1 MAEVFM
7 RHGHGTT
14 SNSPKEKRRRCVQG
28 ARDMHEEEMHR
39 RRQAKGGG
47 KPDQL
52 GVTQGQ
58 NGEIGNTVDPRLARE
73 SGKIRH

>member
-1 MAEVFM
+1 M

-14 SNSPKEKRRRCVQG
+14 SNNPKERVRRAVQP
-28 ARDMHEEEMHR
+28 ARDMANAER
-39 RRQAKGGG
+39 NRQRAQGGG
-47 KPDQL
+47 QADEL

-58 NGEIGNTVDPRLARE
+58 NGERGNTVNPRLARA

>member
-1 MAEVFM
+1 M

-14 SNSPKEKRRRCVQG
+14 KNNTTERLRRATQPK
-28 ARDMHEEEMHR
+28 RDRTNAER
-39 RRQAKGGG
+39 NRQRAQGGG
-47 KPDQL
+47 QPDDL

-58 NGEIGNTVDPRLARE
+58 NGEQGNTVNPRNARE

>member
-1 MAEVFM
+1 M

-14 SNSPKEKRRRCVQG
+14 SNHPTERARRRGQPKRDRQKEEDNRQR
-28 ARDMHEEEMHR
+28 AR
-39 RRQAKGGG
+39 GGG
-47 KPDQL
+47 QPDEL

-58 NGEIGNTVDPRLARE
+58 NGERGNTTDPRLARE